1 MAVEPTDAAE
11 AYAAGPEATDADEA
25 TPFHEVEPAGEAP
38 FPASDELPENPLP
51 ETIEEDDRPAGDD
64 QPIAE
69 FVSPPPPARPPEPR
83 GSRPPPPPPAP
94 APASSAIGEAIEDV
108 YRITESLKKVM
119 EELDE
124 LLETLELV
132 ERQKIEDERE
142 LDQLRRA
149 LRQIQRP
156 REGQGQSPPP
166 RPQRS
171 HSR

>member
-1 MAVEPTDAAE
+1 MGDEPTDAAE
-11 AYAAGPEATDADEA
+11 ANATAPEVTDADEA
-25 TPFHEVEPAGEAP
+25 TPFHEVEPAGEPP
-38 FPASDELPENPLP
+38 FPASDDLSENPLP
-51 ETIEEDDRPAGDD
+51 ETIDEDDGSAGAD

-69 FVSPPPPARPPEPR
+69 PVAPPPPARPPEFR

-94 APASSAIGEAIEDV
+94 APATSAVAEAIEDV
-108 YRITESLKKVM
+108 YRITETLKKVM

-124 LLETLELV
+124 LLETLELA
-132 ERQKIEDERE
+132 ERQKLEDERE

-171 HSR
+171 HAR